1 MNGSTRNCSPS
12 VVVIILLGI
21 ILALLPLGS
30 RGYAQSEE
38 DERAWFGALAG
49 LSSERMLTDVR
60 TLSSPAFNGR
70 QAGSADDL
78 RSAQWIAQELT
89 SAGVQL
95 PLIDNK
101 GIVFPSAGGAGNE
114 EPVGIMASMV
124 SRPLIEPDPVVRI
137 GAANQL
143 VTAQLS
149 TDYLPVFDSP
159 SADLQGQ
166 VVFVGYGI
174 VDPAQGIDDYAGV
187 DVKNCVVLFLRG
199 KPDHY
204 QGSISHADKVRFAR
218 DRGALA
224 YLTATG
230 PIISPYE
237 IRRGAT
243 GRPSALYGQLSPD
256 QALPGAWISTTL
268 AETLLAG
275 SGDKSNPDYLR
286 TLQEQLNNAPAA
298 RSRLVNRYASLHWKT
313 TMADGLLTN
322 VVGMIPGTGP
332 EAIVIGA
339 HRDHFG
345 RSAGLW
351 FPGADDNASGT
362 AIVLE
367 VARALGKLGLRP
379 QRSIL
384 FLSFS
389 GHERDSLGSRLYTTK
404 PVIPL
409 GSTKAM
415 INIDHVGAGDGVL
428 ILRVAELKKPMLK
441 EAGYA
446 VGLVRKLDYYGFLPG
461 GDDEP
466 FKEARIPT
474 VSIASGGVHPHMHQP
489 TDTADTINPEILRNI
504 ARYVVALTW
513 QLANSP

>member
-1 MNGSTRNCSPS
+1 MNGSTRSCSPS
-12 VVVIILLGI
+12 VGVIILLGI

-38 DERAWFGALAG
+38 DPQAWLGALNR
-49 LSSERMLTDVR
+49 LSSERMLADVR

-78 RSAQWIAQELT
+78 RSAQWVAQELT
-89 SAGVQL
+89 VAGVQL
-95 PLIDNK
+95 PRIDNN
-101 GIVFPSAGGAGNE
+101 GTAFSSPSAGKE
-114 EPVGIMASMV
+114 EPGIMASVV
-124 SRPLIEPDPVVRI
+124 STPLIEPNPVVRT
-137 GAANQL
+137 GAADQL
-143 VTAQLS
+143 VTAELGR
-149 TDYLPVFDSP
+149 DYFPIFDSP

-166 VVFVGYGI
+166 VVFVGYGL

-187 DVKNCVVLFLRG
+187 DVKNCIVLFLRG

-204 QGSISHADKVRFAR
+204 PNPVSHADKVRFAR

-243 GRPSALYGQLSPD
+243 GRPSAMYGHLSPD
-256 QALPGAWISTTL
+256 QALPGAWISTKL

-275 SGDKSNPDYLR
+275 SGDESNPDRLR
-286 TLQEQLNNAPAA
+286 TLQEQLNTAPSA
-298 RSRLVNRYASLHWKT
+298 RSRLTNQSASLHWKT
-313 TMADGLLTN
+313 TIADGLLTN

-332 EAIVIGA
+332 DTIVIGA

-345 RSAGLW
+345 RPAGLW

-367 VARALGKLGLRP
+367 VARALGKIGLRP
-379 QRSIL
+379 QRTIL

-389 GHERDSLGSRLYTTK
+389 GQERDLLGSRLYTSR

-415 INIDHVGAGDGVL
+415 VNIDHVGAGDGVL
-428 ILRVAELKKPMLK
+428 ILRVSELKKSVLK
-441 EAGYA
+441 EAGWV
-446 VGLVRKLDYYGFLPG
+446 VGLARKLDYYGFSPG
-461 GDDEP
+461 GDDGP
-466 FKEARIPT
+466 FKEAGIPT
-474 VSIASGGVHPHMHQP
+474 VSIASGGVHPHMSQP
-489 TDTADTINPEILRNI
+489 TDTADTINPEILRTI

-513 QLANSP
+513 QLANSQ

>member
-1 MNGSTRNCSPS
+1 
-12 VVVIILLGI
+12 
-21 ILALLPLGS
+21 
-30 RGYAQSEE
+30 
-38 DERAWFGALAG
+38 
-49 LSSERMLTDVR
+49 
-60 TLSSPAFNGR
+60 
-70 QAGSADDL
+70 
-78 RSAQWIAQELT
+78 
-89 SAGVQL
+89 
-95 PLIDNK
+95 
-101 GIVFPSAGGAGNE
+101 
-114 EPVGIMASMV
+114 MASMV
-124 SRPLIEPDPVVRI
+124 STPLIEPDPVVRI
-137 GAANQL
+137 GAADKL
-143 VTAQLS
+143 VTAQLEK
-149 TDYLPVFDSP
+149 DYLPVFDSP
-159 SADLQGQ
+159 SANLQGQ
-166 VVFVGYGI
+166 IVFVGYGI

-187 DVKNCVVLFLRG
+187 DVKNCLVLFLRG

-204 QGSISHADKVRFAR
+204 PSPVSHADKVRFAR

-256 QALPGAWISTTL
+256 QAIPGAWISTKL

-275 SGDKSNPDYLR
+275 SGEESNPNHLR
-286 TLQEQLNNAPAA
+286 TLQEQLNNTPSA
-298 RSRLVNRYASLHWKT
+298 RSRLVNQYASLQWKT
-313 TMADGLLTN
+313 TIADGLLTN
-322 VVGMIPGTGP
+322 VVGVIPGTGP
-332 EAIVIGA
+332 EAIIIGA

-345 RSAGLW
+345 RPAGLW

-367 VARALGKLGLRP
+367 IARALGKLGLRP

-389 GHERDSLGSRLYTTK
+389 GQERDVLGSHLYTSK

-428 ILRVAELKKPMLK
+428 TLRVTELKKPTLR
-441 EAGYA
+441 EAGMV
-446 VGLVRKLDYYGFLPG
+446 VGLVNKLDYYGFLPG
-461 GDDEP
+461 GDDGP
-466 FKEARIPT
+466 FKEAGIPT
-474 VSIASGGVHPHMHQP
+474 VSIASGGVHPHLHQP

-513 QLANSP
+513 QLANTQ